1 MTIILGI
8 TWMRIRK
15 KYQGILCMTVDFLFQ
30 YIGVMLAVM
39 HAFLHPVI
47 SIVLANTLMFTGAIL
62 FLIGLRRF
70 LSLKLTWWPYV
81 MMVIVFVSTYSI
93 FTFVFQNKAVR
104 LLIFTVMISII
115 FVQII
120 RINNKKLDKKH
131 WLFSRAVV
139 VAHMF
144 LLIIHGSRAMMAIL
158 IKFGDYQSLEG
169 VEAVFI
175 TLSMMAMVYLT
186 FAVIHM
192 IDMKLLFELN
202 ASNRYTKQLLIATEK
217 LAVTDNLTGIANRR
231 KIEEQLKQQLDVY
244 ETNSVPFG
252 IMMVDVDHFKR
263 FNDQYGHD
271 FGDQVIIAVS
281 HYIKENITNQGSVGR
296 WGGEEFLIILKHA
309 DYEKVQQVAEDLRIG
324 IAALTFVRGEI
335 NISATVSIGCSLSTD
350 KTSTDQLI
358 KHADLAL
365 YQAKEK
371 GRNRV
376 ELYPI

>member
-1 MTIILGI
+1 MDELDYGYYS
-8 TWMRIRK
+8 RHHLDENKK

-30 YIGVMLAVM
+30 FIGLMLAVM

-139 VAHMF
+139 VAHVF
-144 LLIIHGSRAMMAIL
+144 LLIIHGSRA
-158 IKFGDYQSLEG
+158 
-169 VEAVFI
+169 
-175 TLSMMAMVYLT
+175 MMAMVYLT

-252 IMMVDVDHFKR
+252 IMMVDIDHFKR

-335 NISATVSIGCSLSTD
+335 NISATVSIGCSLSAD